1 MCFTDVYKHTKSTK
15 EDIMIE
21 ITWIFSSVSPCAHS
35 SCTVWH
41 SYLRAD
47 FSTPEPSLHLKQKF
61 TAFQYLLNFFI
72 SRNNLVLIVTKIIQ
86 K

>member
-47 FSTPEPSLHLKQKF
+47 EWN
-61 TAFQYLLNFFI
+61 FQPLNHHYI
-72 SRNNLVLIVTKIIQ
+72 
-86 K
+86 